1 MNGAPTAAQERSS
14 APPAVVVKKAS
25 KTFKKGA
32 EAITVLDGLELEIAS
47 GSFEALMGPSGSGK
61 STLLNL
67 IAGLDQPTSGSVSV
81 DGKNLAD
88 MSEAQRATW
97 RAQTLG
103 FVFQAYNLMPVLTA
117 LENVMLPLLL
127 RGVPRAERK
136 RRAQTALQVV
146 GMGDRLNHYPR
157 QLSGGQEQRVS
168 IARALV
174 NDPAIILA
182 DEPTG
187 DLDRERADEIL
198 VLLQRLNSEF
208 GKTILIVTHDPVA
221 AEAASITRHLDKG
234 KFK

>member
-1 MNGAPTAAQERSS
+1 MNGSPTAAQAGSS

-32 EAITVLDGLELEIAS
+32 EAITVLDDLELEIPA

-67 IAGLDQPTSGSVSV
+67 IAGLDQPTSGTVSV
-81 DGKNLAD
+81 DGKNLAE
-88 MSEAQRATW
+88 MSDAQRATW
-97 RAQTLG
+97 RSQTLG

-127 RGVPRAERK
+127 RGVSRAERK

-146 GMGDRLNHYPR
+146 GMGDRMNHYPR

-208 GKTILIVTHDPVA
+208 GKTILIVTHDPAA
-221 AEAASITRHLDKG
+221 AERASITRHLDKG